1 MTPRMPVVV
10 DSVHGSRVGSSK
22 LAPVSTED
30 PKPGRWILPIVI
42 VALIGFTYVFVNALP
57 AADVAASTTTTEAT
71 TTTTSPPESTTS
83 TLPTDVLAFL
93 AEVDR
98 FDATAQDLQ
107 TDLNTVNDQWE
118 AGEIGI
124 DAAEAGFIEVRDGA
138 QALANQV
145 AATTVP
151 DAFQSEWPDTIT
163 SSQALVSASDAVID
177 GLNAPDDGTARREA
191 VDAYNQATTTFL
203 DQLDTVRALTP

>member
-1 MTPRMPVVV
+1 MLP
-10 DSVHGSRVGSSK
+10 
-22 LAPVSTED
+22 PVSTED

-118 AGEIGI
+118 ADEIDI
-124 DAAEAGFIEVRDGA
+124 DAAEAGFTEVRDGG